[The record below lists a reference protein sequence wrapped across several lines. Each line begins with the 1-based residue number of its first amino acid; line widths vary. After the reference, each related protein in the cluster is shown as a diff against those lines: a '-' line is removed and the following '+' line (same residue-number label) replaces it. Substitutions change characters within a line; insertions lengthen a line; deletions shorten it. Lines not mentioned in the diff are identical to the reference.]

1 MVFPDSRHEAREN
14 VARTIQHTR
23 TARTAIRLLLTMGIR
38 PQVTRSLP
46 IESPWV
52 DVSFVHGATSGRWF
66 NTYTRKG
73 HSVRFKL
80 LPLDLVPAILAAV
93 GGTPDGGELATFHD
107 PADCEGD
114 AARWLDKQTYGL
126 LGVADSR
133 PVPGYDEEASDTPTY
148 TSELS
153 TGWQVEVAHLE
164 LSGPD
169 LNAVCNL
176 EILRLSEAAAHA
188 VITAYVQLISSR

>member
-1 MVFPDSRHEAREN
+1 MVFPDPRHEAREG

-23 TARTAIRLLLTMGIR
+23 TARAAIRLLLTKGIR
-38 PQVTRSLP
+38 PQVTRSRP
-46 IESPWV
+46 TESPWV
-52 DVSFVHGATSGRWF
+52 DVSFAHGATSGRWF
-66 NTYTRKG
+66 NTYTRNG

-93 GGTPDGGELATFHD
+93 GGAPDGELAAFHD

-114 AARWLDKQTYGL
+114 AARWLDEQTSGL

-169 LNAVCNL
+169 LTAVCNL
-176 EILRLSEAAAHA
+176 EILRLSETAAHA
-188 VITAYVQLISSR
+188 VITAYAQLISSR